1 MKRILILAAIGLVF
15 VATACTQEAN
25 QPAPAVEPKPQ
36 ANAVPQP
43 KVEAPAAEAIS
54 YELKVE
60 GMT

>member
-1 MKRILILAAIGLVF
+1 MKRILILAAIALVF
-15 VATACTQEAN
+15 GATACSQQAN

-36 ANAVPQP
+36 VNEAPQP
-43 KVEAPAAEAIS
+43 DAPAAEAIS